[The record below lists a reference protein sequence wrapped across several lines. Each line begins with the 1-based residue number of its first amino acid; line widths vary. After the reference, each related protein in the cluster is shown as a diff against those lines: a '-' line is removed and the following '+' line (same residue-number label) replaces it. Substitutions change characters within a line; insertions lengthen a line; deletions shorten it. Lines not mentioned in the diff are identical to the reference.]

1 MAVMSSL
8 RDKTHIILYTLLA
21 AFLALIVF
29 EWGMN
34 FTGKT
39 GKKENQAGTVN
50 GKPVAYSQYDDAYK
64 AVTEN
69 FRRSNPGVEV
79 TSEIE
84 LGLQEKAWSAVVDQ
98 TLLEQ
103 QFEKLG
109 ITLQDQEVVEAL
121 NSPTPP
127 MVVRQYFTDPATG
140 ILDRKKL
147 ESARRDPHNKELW
160 LQIEKYVRLE
170 LKENKL
176 VRALQTLDHITDRE
190 LGDIVNRKFS
200 RFAASF
206 IPVPLSFAGA
216 DSNFKV
222 TEPEIKQYY
231 DAHKELF
238 KQEYPTRKADFVFFP
253 LRPSS
258 KDSLAVRTEVE
269 TIRTDFSGAVNEV
282 DYVKM
287 QSDRP
292 TGINVTYSRADFS
305 PAAGAL
311 VFSPSNLKPGT
322 IVGPVADRGEYRL
335 IKIKKVVPSPQPVA
349 RASHILLRFNPA
361 NMDEVQKVRALS
373 MLIYKQLQAGVP
385 FEALA
390 RKYSSDPGSA
400 VNGGDIGWFSK
411 DRMLPAFS
419 AAVFSARPGSIVGPV
434 QTQFGLHIIKVTGFD
449 QNAVVCSEIVRNI
462 RPSTET
468 VDSERRLAMAFQQNA
483 KEKGFEK
490 SAASEKLQIEK
501 TGEFIK
507 HMLIPQIGYS
517 EKVTAY
523 AFKAGEGDLSDVLET
538 EKGFYVMRLTGK
550 NDTGYRMLDQ
560 ELKTIITAK
569 LVRDKKDASL
579 EKKLAAMVKGP
590 GLTLEKI
597 ASANAGMQIVIADSI
612 RWSDGYIPGYGVDR
626 ALVEA
631 MSGLAPGKLSR
642 PVKTTDGYAVVLVT
656 KKTLPAGL
664 DVKAEKITV
673 APQLFQAKQQQM
685 IGEYLHSLRKV
696 VDSRP

>member
-50 GKPVAYSQYDDAYK
+50 GTPITNSQYDEACK
-64 AVTEN
+64 AITEN
-69 FRRSNPGVEV
+69 FRRSNPGAEV

-103 QFEKLG
+103 QFEKFG

-121 NSPTPP
+121 GSPTPP

-140 ILDRKKL
+140 VLDRNKL
-147 ESARRDPHNKELW
+147 ESTRRDPHSKELW

-176 VRALQTLDHITDRE
+176 VRALQTLDHVTDRE
-190 LGDIVNRKFS
+190 LGDIVSRKFS

-206 IPVPLSFAGA
+206 IPVPLSFAGV
-216 DSNFKV
+216 DSSFPV
-222 TEPEIKQYY
+222 TGDEIKQYY

-253 LRPSS
+253 LKPSS
-258 KDSLAVRTEVE
+258 KDSLAVRTELE
-269 TIRTDFSGAVNEV
+269 TIRADFFGAVNES
-282 DYVKM
+282 DYVKV
-287 QSDRP
+287 QSDRS
-292 TGINVTYSRADFS
+292 TGISVAYSRADFS
-305 PAAGAL
+305 PAAGAV

-335 IKIKKVVPSPQPVA
+335 IKIKKVVSSPQPVA

-361 NMDEVQKVRALS
+361 NMDEVQKVRELS
-373 MLIYKQLQAGVP
+373 MLVYKQLQAGVP
-385 FEALA
+385 FEVLA
-390 RKYSSDPGSA
+390 RKYSADPGSA

-411 DRMLPAFS
+411 ERMLPAFS
-419 AAVFSARPGSIVGPV
+419 AAVFGASPGSILRPV

-449 QNAVVCSEIVRNI
+449 QNAVLCSEIVRNI

-468 VDSERRLAMAFQQNA
+468 VDSERRRAMAFQQNA
-483 KEKGFEK
+483 KEKGFDK

-507 HMLIPQIGYS
+507 RMLIPQIGYN

-550 NDTGYRMLDQ
+550 NDTGYRTLDQ
-560 ELKTIITAK
+560 ELKTSITAK
-569 LVRDKKDASL
+569 LVQEKKGAFL
-579 EKKLAAMVKGP
+579 EKKLAAMVKGA
-590 GLTLEKI
+590 GMTLEKI
-597 ASANAGMQIVIADSI
+597 ASVNAGMHIVTADSI

-631 MSGLAPGKLSR
+631 ISGLAPGKLSN

-656 KKTLPAGL
+656 RKTRPAGL
-664 DVKAEKITV
+664 DVKAEKIAV
-673 APQLFQAKQQQM
+673 APQLFQAKQQQI

-696 VDSRP
+696 EDSRP

>member
-462 RPSTET
+462 RSSTET

>member
-34 FTGKT
+34 FTGKI
-39 GKKENQAGTVN
+39 GKQENQAGKVN
-50 GKPVAYSQYDDAYK
+50 GKPIAYSQYDDAYK

-69 FRRSNPGVEV
+69 FRRSNPGVDV

-103 QFEKLG
+103 QFEKFG

-140 ILDRKKL
+140 VLDRKKL
-147 ESARRDPHNKELW
+147 ESARLDPHNKEMW
-160 LQIEKYVRLE
+160 LQIEKFVRLE

-176 VRALQTLDHITDRE
+176 VRALQTFDHITDRE

-206 IPVPLSFAGA
+206 IPVPLSFAGV
-216 DSNFKV
+216 DSSFPV
-222 TEPEIKQYY
+222 TGDEIKQYY

-238 KQEYPTRKADFVFFP
+238 KQEYPSRKADFVFFP
-253 LRPSS
+253 LKPSS
-258 KDSLAVRTEVE
+258 KDSLAVRTELE
-269 TIRTDFSGAVNEV
+269 TTRADFSGAANEN
-282 DYVKM
+282 DYVKV

-292 TGINVTYSRADFS
+292 TGINVTYSRGDFS
-305 PAAGAL
+305 PAAGEV

-361 NMDEVQKVRALS
+361 SMEDVQKVRELS

-385 FEALA
+385 FEVLA
-390 RKYSSDPGSA
+390 KKYSTDPGSA
-400 VNGGDIGWFSK
+400 INGGDIGWFSK
-411 DRMLPAFS
+411 ERMIPEFS
-419 AAVFSARPGSIVGPV
+419 AAVFNASPGAILRPV

-449 QNAVVCSEIVRNI
+449 KSAVVCSEIVRNI

-468 VDSERRLAMAFQQNA
+468 VDSERRRAMAFQQNA
-483 KEKGFEK
+483 KEKGFDK
-490 SAASEKLQIEK
+490 SAASEKQQIEK

-507 HMLIPQIGYS
+507 RMMIPQIGYS

-523 AFKAGEGDLSDVLET
+523 AFKAGEGELSDVLET
-538 EKGFYVMRLTGK
+538 EKGFYVMRLTSK

-569 LVRDKKDASL
+569 LVREKKDAFL

-590 GLTLEKI
+590 GMTLEKVV
-597 ASANAGMQIVIADSI
+597 SANAGLHIVTADSI
-612 RWSDGYIPGYGVDR
+612 RWSDGYIPGYGIDR

-631 MSGLAPGKLSR
+631 MSGLAPGKLSN
-642 PVKTTDGYAVVLVT
+642 PLKTTDGYAVALVT

-664 DVKAEKITV
+664 DVKAEKIAV

-696 VDSRP
+696 EDSRP